1 MWMPKWKVKKKKSSL
16 NETMG
21 RGKLTTRNFHRKR
34 KMGEK
39 AVPEARKGVCAKEE
53 MAHQLGPG
61 GQV

>member
-1 MWMPKWKVKKKKSSL
+1 MPKWKVGEKKASL

-21 RGKLTTRNFHRKR
+21 REKLTTRNFHHKR

-39 AVPEARKGVCAKEE
+39 VVPEVRKGVCAKEK
-53 MAHQLGPG
+53 MVHQLGPG